1 MNDKNVEQF
10 LRDSRPAVKDDPAFI
25 LETRRRLEAVEGIK
39 EEVDRQR
46 RHGRSAI
53 LLSLIIGLSAG
64 ILVAAVAFMFP
75 DTAAALSQ
83 SFKETFKDIPYSWN
97 YIILTLAVL
106 AITLGLALPFGRKRG
121 RA

>member
-83 SFKETFKDIPYSWN
+83 SFKETFKDIHYSWN